1 MFENTSTWTSILS
14 VLSVGLTVATIYFT
28 LRLVQEKK
36 RQFSISQ
43 IAQASGPT
51 QHSLTVFI
59 VSSIENLEFRRK
71 RRKRRIEHDLPNVL
85 DLLRICID
93 AGLDL
98 RQAMR
103 RVADEARDT
112 SPVLSKLLHETELQ
126 INAGAPRSVAYD
138 AMVAAT
144 GSRHVKNLMNS
155 LVQAEQLGSSLSQ
168 VLRTYATELRTL
180 RRYKAEELGAKLST
194 KLIFPLILC
203 LFPAMLIVLAGP
215 SLLAAVSLIKL
226 IR

>member
-51 QHSLTVFI
+51 QNSLTVFI

-112 SPVLSKLLHETELQ
+112 SPVLSTLLHETELQ

>member
-51 QHSLTVFI
+51 QNSLTVFI

>member
-1 MFENTSTWTSILS
+1 MFESASTWTTILS
-14 VLSVGLTVATIYFT
+14 VLSIGLAVATIYFT
-28 LRLVQEKK
+28 LRLIQEQK
-36 RQFSISQ
+36 RQFSLDQ
-43 IAQASGPT
+43 ITRVGGPKRA
-51 QHSLTVFI
+51 SLTRI
-59 VSSIENLEFRRK
+59 ITSSLEQLEFRRK
-71 RRKRRIEHDLPNVL
+71 QRRRRIEHDLPDVL

-93 AGLDL
+93 AGQDL

-103 RVADEARDT
+103 RVADEVRET
-112 SPVLSKLLHETELQ
+112 SPVLSTLLNETELQ
-126 INAGAPRSVAYD
+126 INAGASRSVAYD
-138 AMVAAT
+138 TMVAAT

-155 LVQAEQLGSSLSQ
+155 LMQAEQLGSSLSL

-180 RRYKAEELGAKLST
+180 RRYKAEELGAKLSI

-215 SLLAAVSLIKL
+215 SLLAAVSLLKL